1 VIVLDINKLHK
12 LHPGQST
19 LLLHSVVQQ
28 LLLMRPA
35 LDADNNKYKEHA
47 LTPKTT
53 LLNTF
58 G

>member
-1 VIVLDINKLHK
+1 
-12 LHPGQST
+12 
-19 LLLHSVVQQ
+19 
-28 LLLMRPA
+28 LMRPA